1 LPSIHKNELTRLAEE
16 KAADAK
22 LLLEHGRYSNAYYL
36 AGYAVEIGLKAVIS
50 REFRADTLP
59 DKGFVNK
66 IYVHKLIEL
75 VRLAGLETEFENRR
89 RIDADFRTAANVIA
103 DWSEEARYRNV
114 EPTVAKAMLE
124 AVLDEDAGFLPWL
137 KTHW

>member
-1 LPSIHKNELTRLAEE
+1 
-16 KAADAK
+16 
-22 LLLEHGRYSNAYYL
+22 
-36 AGYAVEIGLKAVIS
+36 
-50 REFRADTLP
+50 
-59 DKGFVNK
+59 
-66 IYVHKLIEL
+66 VHKLIEL

-89 RIDADFRTAANVIA
+89 RSDADFRTAANVIA
-103 DWSEEARYRNV
+103 DWSEEARYRKI